1 MFFKC
6 RCIYLEVFHLTSH
19 RYLEQE
25 ASEIAPKCYKSFTY
39 RVPAQAR
46 AHLALK
52 TGVMNESEDSEELIT
67 LRVSLNMLEG
77 DTGYV

>member
-1 MFFKC
+1 
-6 RCIYLEVFHLTSH
+6 
-19 RYLEQE
+19 
-25 ASEIAPKCYKSFTY
+25 
-39 RVPAQAR
+39 VPAKAR

-52 TGVMNESEDSEELIT
+52 TGVMNESEDFEELIT

>member
-1 MFFKC
+1 MC
-6 RCIYLEVFHLTSH
+6 HLTSH
-19 RYLEQE
+19 HYLEQE

-39 RVPAQAR
+39 RVPAKAR

-52 TGVMNESEDSEELIT
+52 TGVMNESEGSEELIT